1 MSRSNQRRAR
11 ASERIEEI
19 RRRIAAVEH
28 VCSGTLS
35 RRMMTCGR
43 PACRCAKE
51 KAARHGPYFEWGRLV
66 RGRLVHRWLSPDEAR
81 RLAAAIKAYREIR
94 SLLRAWE
101 RESVTL
107 LEDPDEPKA

>member
-1 MSRSNQRRAR
+1 MSRSSQHAK
-11 ASERIEEI
+11 AAERIEDI

-43 PACRCAKE
+43 PACRCARE
-51 KAARHGPYFEWGRLV
+51 RAARHGPYFEWGRLV
-66 RGRLVHRWLSPDEAR
+66 RGRLAHRWLSADEAR
-81 RLAAAIKAYREIR
+81 RFTAAIKGYREIR
-94 SLLRAWE
+94 RLLRAWE

-107 LEDPDEPKA
+107 LEDPDEPKD